1 LLINSDVWLRST
13 SAYSTATVD
22 DGAADDA
29 QLREFHIQLRKP
41 SGYSITVHHN
51 RFTHEEHFRPAR
63 LVTRSPALAYTHV
76 FPEGWNTLP
85 DEMKLHILKY
95 TVPSDYT
102 YYASHFQRDGSYRS
116 YKALSALE

>member
-1 LLINSDVWLRST
+1 MFGFDRLQPTQPQLSTMALPMTHSFANST
-13 SAYSTATVD
+13 SSFGNHQATQSQSTTT
-22 DGAADDA
+22 GP
-29 QLREFHIQLRKP
+29 H
-41 SGYSITVHHN
+41 
-51 RFTHEEHFRPAR
+51 
-63 LVTRSPALAYTHV
+63 TRNTFGQPLAYTHV